1 MSEITFP
8 EAERSRV
15 TNALREY
22 LREHFELDPGQFD
35 TEFLLDFISREFGA
49 FYYNQGLRDAQ
60 AQLGRR
66 LDDILI
72 AIEELEQPLGDA

>member
-8 EAERSRV
+8 ADQRSRI

-49 FYYNQGLRDAQ
+49 LYYNQGLRDAQ
-60 AQLGRR
+60 AQLSRR
-66 LDDILI
+66 IDDVLVVID
-72 AIEELEQPLGDA
+72 ELEQPPGDV

>member
-8 EAERSRV
+8 NAERSRV

-35 TEFLLDFISREFGA
+35 TGFLLDFIAREFGA
-49 FYYNQGLRDAQ
+49 YYYNQGLRDAQ
-60 AQLGRR
+60 AQLSRR

-72 AIEELEQPLGDA
+72 AIDELEQPVGDA